1 MCSPDFN
8 LKSAIGNLKL
18 AMVLSYPSSL
28 KIMDEHLRI
37 EFNEWARAGRG
48 EGMEKGHRPVGQQAI
63 ELMDIPADARVLD
76 LGCGSG
82 WASRLM
88 AEKAPRGKVIGI
100 DISDEM
106 VQLAADTAI
115 EFSNIEFKVA
125 SAEGLPFNDNE
136 FTHVFSME
144 SLYYYSNMLAALKEV
159 NRVLGNGGRFVT
171 VVDLY
176 LENEPSHQWIP
187 TLNVP
192 VQLLSIPDYRSVLE
206 EAGFVNVRDQRLF
219 DPKPIPDDYSGGSFK
234 TREDYVLYKQNGS
247 LMLSA
252 EVRK

>member
-1 MCSPDFN
+1 
-8 LKSAIGNLKL
+8 
-18 AMVLSYPSSL
+18 
-28 KIMDEHLRI
+28 MDEHLRI

-48 EGMEKGHRPVGQQAI
+48 EGMEKGHRPVGEQAI
-63 ELMDIPADARVLD
+63 ELMEIPADARILD

-88 AEKAPRGKVIGI
+88 AEKAQRGKVIGI

-106 VQLAADTAI
+106 VQLATNTSK
-115 EFSNIEFKVA
+115 ELSNIEFKVA
-125 SAEGLPFNDNE
+125 SAEALPFRDNE
-136 FTHVFSME
+136 YTHVFSME
-144 SLYYYSNMLAALKEV
+144 SLYYYSNMLVALKEV
-159 NRVLGNGGRFVT
+159 YRVLDDGGRFVT

-176 LENEPSHQWIP
+176 FENEPSHQWIP

-192 VQLLSIPDYRSVLE
+192 VQLLSIPDYRKFFE
-206 EAGFVNVRDQRLF
+206 QAGFVNVQDRRLF
-219 DPKPIPDDYSGGSFK
+219 DPKPIPDDYSGGSFN

>member
-1 MCSPDFN
+1 
-8 LKSAIGNLKL
+8 
-18 AMVLSYPSSL
+18 
-28 KIMDEHLRI
+28 MDEHLRI

-48 EGMEKGHRPVGQQAI
+48 EGMEKGHRPVGEQAI
-63 ELMDIPADARVLD
+63 ELMELPPDARVLD

-88 AEKAPRGKVIGI
+88 AERAQRGRVVGI

-106 VQLAADTAI
+106 VQLATNTSK
-115 EFSNIEFKVA
+115 EFSNVEFKVA
-125 SAEGLPFNDNE
+125 SAEAMPFRENE

-144 SLYYYSNMLAALKEV
+144 SLYYYSNMLGALKEV
-159 NRVLGNGGRFVT
+159 HRVLDDHGRFVT

-176 LENEPSHQWIP
+176 LENEPSHEWIP

-192 VQLLSIPDYRSVLE
+192 VQLLGIADYRNLLE
-206 EAGFVNVRDQRLF
+206 EAGFENVQDRRLF
-219 DPKPIPDDYSGGSFK
+219 DPKPIPDDYSGSSFK